1 MNRFGTISS
10 VCGPTS
16 KPTGGFCCGRARA
29 NTLSVISGKTAAAA
43 TSQVKHIRVSFI
55 VLYSSLEMAICI
67 LLRFGSDELPVF
79 NDIIS
84 IICLQSFHSRIITGK
99 QLSAQVPLYA

>member
-29 NTLSVISGKTAAAA
+29 NTVSAITVKTAAAV
-43 TSQVKHIRVSFI
+43 TSLIKHIRVSFI
-55 VLYSSLEMAICI
+55 VLYSFLEMATCI
-67 LLRFGSDELPVF
+67 LLHLRRQC
-79 NDIIS
+79 IIF
-84 IICLQSFHSRIITGK
+84 L
-99 QLSAQVPLYA
+99 